1 MKQRR
6 GSIAYRIAGKPPSS
20 GNVPSLAN
28 GHPHALSTTFEEG
41 EQNGPSTAG
50 VPSRISNGD
59 KNVPTTGKKARQQ
72 SARDDHT
79 LAYGNDPSTKQSKAK
94 LKTSSS
100 LDHGGALNE
109 KAASERSS
117 TTCTLQ

>member
-6 GSIAYRIAGKPPSS
+6 GSIAFRIAGKPPSS

-28 GHPHALSTTFEEG
+28 GHPHALSTTYEEA
-41 EQNGPSTAG
+41 EQNGSPAAG
-50 VPSRISNGD
+50 VPSRLANGD
-59 KNVPTTGKKARQQ
+59 KKVATPGKKARQQ
-72 SARDDHT
+72 SARDDHA
-79 LAYGNDPSTKQSKAK
+79 LANGTDPSMKQSKAK
-94 LKTSSS
+94 LKASSS

-109 KAASERSS
+109 KAPSERSS